1 MTVEQLF
8 NYNIYGGKIMVVDT
22 PIVNEEKVKETKARM
37 ISDTEIYSVSDFF
50 KIFGD
55 STRLKIL
62 CALENNPLCVGDLC
76 NVVDIT
82 KSAASHQ
89 LNILKANKLVK
100 FKKQGKNVI
109 YMLDDEHVL
118 MIIETARKHLGEK

>member
-1 MTVEQLF
+1 MAT
-8 NYNIYGGKIMVVDT
+8 DT
-22 PIVNEEKVKETKARM
+22 PIINEEIVKKTKEKM
-37 ISDTEIYSVSDFF
+37 IDDTEVYQISDFF

-62 CALENNPLCVGDLC
+62 WALDDNPLCVGDLC
-76 NVVDIT
+76 NIVDIT

-100 FKKQGKNVI
+100 YKKEGKNVI
-109 YMLDDEHVL
+109 YSLDDEHVAL
-118 MIIETARKHLGEK
+118 IIETARKHLSEVK

>member
-1 MTVEQLF
+1 MAT
-8 NYNIYGGKIMVVDT
+8 DT
-22 PIVNEEKVKETKARM
+22 PIINEEIVKKTKEKM
-37 ISDTEIYSVSDFF
+37 IDDTEVYQISDFF

-62 CALENNPLCVGDLC
+62 WALDDNPLCVGDLC
-76 NVVDIT
+76 NIVDIT

-100 FKKQGKNVI
+100 YKKEGKNVI
-109 YMLDDEHVL
+109 YSLDDEHVAI
-118 MIIETARKHLGEK
+118 IIETARKHLSEVK

>member
-1 MTVEQLF
+1 MAT
-8 NYNIYGGKIMVVDT
+8 DT
-22 PIVNEEKVKETKARM
+22 PIINEEIVKKTKEKM
-37 ISDTEIYSVSDFF
+37 IDDTEVYQISDFF

-62 CALENNPLCVGDLC
+62 WALDDNPLCVGDLC
-76 NVVDIT
+76 NIVDIT

-100 FKKQGKNVI
+100 YKKEGKNVI
-109 YMLDDEHVL
+109 YSLDDEHVAF
-118 MIIETARKHLGEK
+118 IIETARKHLSEVK

>member
-1 MTVEQLF
+1 
-8 NYNIYGGKIMVVDT
+8 MVVDT

-55 STRLKIL
+55 STRIRIL
-62 CALENNPLCVGDLC
+62 FVLFEVCVCDLF
-76 NVVDIT
+76 NVVEIT
-82 KSAASHQ
+82 KSAASNQ

>member
-1 MTVEQLF
+1 MAT
-8 NYNIYGGKIMVVDT
+8 DT
-22 PIVNEEKVKETKARM
+22 PIINEELVNITKERM
-37 ISDTEIYSVSDFF
+37 IEDTEVYQISDFF

-62 CALENNPLCVGDLC
+62 WALDDNPLCVGDLC
-76 NVVDIT
+76 NIVDIT

-100 FKKQGKNVI
+100 YKKEGKNVI
-109 YMLDDEHVL
+109 YSLDDEHVAF
-118 MIIETARKHLGEK
+118 IIETARKHLSEVK

>member
-1 MTVEQLF
+1 MST
-8 NYNIYGGKIMVVDT
+8 DT
-22 PIVNEEKVKETKARM
+22 PIINEEIVNKTKEKM
-37 ISDTEIYSVSDFF
+37 IDDTEVYQISDFF

-62 CALENNPLCVGDLC
+62 WALDDNPLCVGDLC
-76 NVVDIT
+76 NIVDIT

-100 FKKQGKNVI
+100 YKKEGKNVI
-109 YMLDDEHVL
+109 YSLDDEHVAF
-118 MIIETARKHLGEK
+118 IIETARKHLSEVK

>member
-1 MTVEQLF
+1 MSS
-8 NYNIYGGKIMVVDT
+8 DT
-22 PIVNEEKVKETKARM
+22 PIINEEIVNKTKEKM
-37 ISDTEIYSVSDFF
+37 IDDTEVYQISDFF

-62 CALENNPLCVGDLC
+62 WALDDNPLCVGDLC
-76 NVVDIT
+76 NIVDIT

-100 FKKQGKNVI
+100 YKKEGKNVI
-109 YMLDDEHVL
+109 YSLDDEHVAF
-118 MIIETARKHLGEK
+118 IIETARKHLSEVK

>member
-1 MTVEQLF
+1 MST
-8 NYNIYGGKIMVVDT
+8 DT
-22 PIVNEEKVKETKARM
+22 PIINEEIVNKTKEKM
-37 ISDTEIYSVSDFF
+37 IDDTEVYQISDFF

-62 CALENNPLCVGDLC
+62 WALDDNPLCVGDLC
-76 NVVDIT
+76 NIVDIT

-100 FKKQGKNVI
+100 YKKEGKNVI
-109 YMLDDEHVL
+109 YSLDDEHVAF
-118 MIIETARKHLGEK
+118 IIETARKHISEVK